1 MGKTLKRWV
10 LPAPP
15 HLLPPLPSPPPPCRA
30 SPAAQKGWHRNVYSR
45 LCWLEYQCSPAMS
58 LTANRKEGEKNP
70 KPLCHKR
77 NKQPE
82 MSFPSRYH
90 IAIQSVAVSEISTC
104 DTGGSSRKTSSRF
117 LSLIKA
123 GPLIIVSRSEIVAL
137 YYSLLASN
145 YVSRED
151 LKKSDASRSL
161 L

>member
-1 MGKTLKRWV
+1 MGKIPRHRV

-15 HLLPPLPSPPPPCRA
+15 ILFPLFPSPLPPCRA
-30 SPAAQKGWHRNVYSR
+30 SPPPRPKKDGTEMFTQDRAGWNTNAAGNELNSKQEG
-45 LCWLEYQCSPAMS
+45 
-58 LTANRKEGEKNP
+58 GEKN
-70 KPLCHKR
+70 LCHKR
-77 NKQPE
+77 NKWPE

-90 IAIQSVAVSEISTC
+90 TVILSMAVSEISTC

-123 GPLIIVSRSEIVAL
+123 GPLTIVSRSGIVAL

-145 YVSRED
+145 YVSRAD